1 MVLAGVLVSCFV
13 TNKRL
18 KLSKN
23 YKTLEPIALEVKKD
37 LGNMAVLGIYR
48 PPRTMC
54 GDYRLILE
62 NELSDV
68 CYQLGLSLKQL

>member
-1 MVLAGVLVSCFV
+1 MFLVSCFV

-18 KLSKN
+18 KLRKN
-23 YKTLEPIALEVKKD
+23 YKTLEPIPLEVKTD

-54 GDYRLILE
+54 GDY
-62 NELSDV
+62 
-68 CYQLGLSLKQL
+68 

>member
-1 MVLAGVLVSCFV
+1 MFLVSCFV

-23 YKTLEPIALEVKKD
+23 YKTLEPIALEVKTD

-54 GDYRLILE
+54 GDY
-62 NELSDV
+62 
-68 CYQLGLSLKQL
+68 